1 MASALFPLFAD
12 LHDRPVLVVGGGAV
26 AERKLAALLEAG
38 ALPRIQALALSPAI
52 QAWLD
57 EGRVTWIGPRFH
69 PRALEDVWLVVAATD
84 DPQVNQEVAAAA
96 QQRRVF
102 ANIVDHAE
110 LSSVHVPA
118 RVQRGDLQIAISS
131 GGGAPMVARHLRRQ
145 LETFFDDSWGA
156 LTALFARHRQAI
168 RARYPDTAQR
178 RRFFEQVLQGDL
190 PRLLRQRQQARAE
203 QWLEQALRDS
213 PARSVG
219 SVVLVGAGPGDPGLL
234 TLHALR
240 AINEADVILHDR
252 LVSDEVLQLARRDA
266 QRIEVGKSA
275 GHHSVRQEAIHEL
288 MLEHARAGRRVV
300 RLKGGDPF
308 VFGRGGEELQVLR
321 AHGID
326 FEVIPG
332 ITAAVACAAYAGI
345 PLTHRDHA
353 QSLRLVT
360 AHCKDSLDTLDWPAL
375 AQSRQTLAF
384 YMGVAGLDTIQARM
398 VAEGCPPSTPFALI
412 ENGSRANQR
421 VLAGRLEQLA
431 VAAREHGI
439 CSPALLIIGEVAGLA
454 VDLHWFGA
462 PPLSADQARALP
474 VHTSLPHAA

>member
-1 MASALFPLFAD
+1 MSHMAQVISLSSCRADRVISHLQQPAAVASALFPLFAD

-102 ANIVDHAE
+102 ANVVDDAE

-131 GGGAPMVARHLRRQ
+131 GGGAPMVARHVRRQ
-145 LETFFDDSWGA
+145 LETLFDESWGA

-275 GHHSVRQEAIHEL
+275 GHHSMRQEAIHEL
-288 MLEHARAGRRVV
+288 MLEHAPACARTASTSKSSPASPPRWPAPPTPEFRLRTATMRNRCGWSLRIARIRWTRWTGPRWRSRARPWPSTWAWPGWIPSRPAWSPKAV
-300 RLKGGDPF
+300 RLP
-308 VFGRGGEELQVLR
+308 RRLR
-321 AHGID
+321 
-326 FEVIPG
+326 
-332 ITAAVACAAYAGI
+332 
-345 PLTHRDHA
+345 
-353 QSLRLVT
+353 
-360 AHCKDSLDTLDWPAL
+360 
-375 AQSRQTLAF
+375 
-384 YMGVAGLDTIQARM
+384 
-398 VAEGCPPSTPFALI
+398 
-412 ENGSRANQR
+412 
-421 VLAGRLEQLA
+421 
-431 VAAREHGI
+431 
-439 CSPALLIIGEVAGLA
+439 
-454 VDLHWFGA
+454 
-462 PPLSADQARALP
+462 
-474 VHTSLPHAA
+474 